1 MIFTNRYFEF
11 LQGDDYIDLEAIA
24 ARQSSMEEESKQPV
38 KNETS
43 RLLSAFE
50 HVKDRSKYSNKAYNS
65 EKFREMQPKE
75 LSNSKLAKFNF
86 DPRQLSYWEEYFG

>member
-24 ARQSSMEEESKQPV
+24 ARQSSMEEESKQSV

-50 HVKDRSKYSNKAYNS
+50 HVKDRSRYSNKAYNS
-65 EKFREMQPKE
+65 EKFREM
-75 LSNSKLAKFNF
+75 
-86 DPRQLSYWEEYFG
+86 